1 MPEPVVREWRFYA
14 KDMIAFAENVAA
26 YTEGLDQKAF
36 VASGL
41 KKFEPGPFSPLFSSW
56 PLFSSFLLLTPN

>member
-1 MPEPVVREWRFYA
+1 MSEPPAREWRFYV

-26 YTEGLDQKAF
+26 YTEGLDQEAF

-41 KKFEPGPFSPLFSSW
+41 NYDATQSGIDRRGRDSYSGLG
-56 PLFSSFLLLTPN
+56 